1 MKAETRVGIFILIA
15 ISIFIYLSI
24 SIRAF
29 RFDRDQYHMYKAY
42 FDDVGGLAIKASV
55 KIAGVEVGWIDSIE
69 LLNDGRAE
77 VIMQLNKNYKLAKNA
92 YAMVHQEG
100 LIGNKTLVIDAGD
113 PSTGFLNPGSTLSL
127 PGRTPASVGELLDQF
142 KDIASSIHD
151 IASSFKNVFATRQ
164 AENNMRQ
171 SLESITRASERFAD
185 FSLVLQTTIRENQ
198 DNINVTL
205 QDLRASVQSLKT
217 GVPEVK
223 TDFHNAA
230 QNFGDASKKVGTA
243 FEQVE
248 DASIQAR
255 DTFKEAGQVV
265 EKINTGKGLIGK
277 LINEDET
284 YTDIRKTVRG
294 LKDYIG
300 KTQALM
306 LNVDMHSESMIRHPN
321 SKGYF
326 ELKLRPNSDCFY
338 NIQLVADEKGSIK
351 REVTNYLHKDDKG
364 NELHPSQMNIPLS
377 KKLEFSEVVERTR
390 RTKNDILFGLQF
402 GKRFDR
408 LAFRIGLF
416 ESSFGVGCDYY
427 VPLATDKLHW
437 ISSVEAFDF
446 SGTKRLNDGRP
457 HIKWLN
463 KLYFLKN
470 IYSTFGVDDVYSKH
484 SANPFWGGGIRF
496 GDDDLK
502 YFLGYLPVG
511 KAGGK

>member
-1 MKAETRVGIFILIA
+1 MKAETRVGIFILVA

-29 RFDRDQYHMYKAY
+29 RFDRDQFNMYKAY
-42 FDDVGGLAIKASV
+42 FDDVGGLAVKASV
-55 KIAGVEVGWIDSIE
+55 KIAGVEVGWIDSID
-69 LLNDGRAE
+69 LLSDGRAQ
-77 VIMQLNKNYKLAKNA
+77 VIMQLNRNYKLAKNA

-100 LIGNKTLVIDAGD
+100 LIGTKTLVIDSGD
-113 PSTGFLNPGSTLSL
+113 PSTGFLIPGSTLSM

-142 KDIASSIHD
+142 KDIATSIHD

-164 AENNMRQ
+164 AETNMRQ
-171 SLESITRASERFAD
+171 ALESITKASERFAD
-185 FSLVLQTTIRENQ
+185 FSQVLQSTIRENQ

-205 QDLRASVQSLKT
+205 ADLRSSVQSIKT
-217 GVPEVK
+217 GIPEVK
-223 TDFHNAA
+223 NDFHNAA
-230 QNFGDASKKVGTA
+230 QNFGDASKKVGSA

-248 DASIQAR
+248 DASVQAR

-265 EKINTGKGLIGK
+265 EKINSGKGLVGK

-284 YTDIRKTVRG
+284 YTDIKKTVRG
-294 LKDYIG
+294 LKDYVN

-306 LNVDMHSESMIRHPN
+306 LNIDMHAEAMLRQPN

-338 NIQLVADEKGSIK
+338 AVQLVGDENGSIK
-351 REVTNYLHKDDKG
+351 RDVTDYVRKDDKG
-364 NELHPSQMNIPLS
+364 NTLHPSQLTIPLE
-377 KKLEFSEVVERTR
+377 KKLEFAQTLERTR
-390 RTKNDILFGLQF
+390 RTKNDVLFGLQF

-427 VPLATDKLHW
+427 VPLATDKVHW
-437 ISSVEAFDF
+437 VSSVEAFDF
-446 SGTKRLNDGRP
+446 SGTKRINDTRP
-457 HIKWLN
+457 HVKWLN
-463 KLYFLKN
+463 KVYFLKN
-470 IYSTFGVDDVYSKH
+470 IYSTFGVDDIYSKN
-484 SANPFWGGGIRF
+484 SANPFWGGGLRF

>member
-29 RFDRDQYHMYKAY
+29 RFDRDQFNMYKAY
-42 FDDVGGLAIKASV
+42 FDDVGGLAVKASV
-55 KIAGVEVGWIDSIE
+55 KIAGVEVGWIDSID

-77 VIMQLNKNYKLAKNA
+77 VIIEINKNYKLAKNA

-100 LIGNKTLVIDAGD
+100 LIGNKTMVIDSGD
-113 PSTGFLNPGSTLSL
+113 PSTGFLMPGSTLSL

-164 AENNMRQ
+164 AETNMRQ
-171 SLESITRASERFAD
+171 ALESITKASERIAD
-185 FSLVLQTTIRENQ
+185 FSQVLQSTIRNNQ
-198 DNINVTL
+198 DNINGTL
-205 QDLRASVQSLKT
+205 ADIRSSAQSLKK
-217 GVPEVK
+217 GIPEVK
-223 TDFHNAA
+223 DDIH
-230 QNFGDASKKVGTA
+230 DASKKVGSA

-248 DASIQAR
+248 DASVQAR

-284 YTDIRKTVRG
+284 YTDIKKTVRG
-294 LKDYIG
+294 LKDYVG

-306 LNVDMHSESMIRHPN
+306 LNVDMHSESMLRQGQTN

-338 NIQLVADEKGSIK
+338 NIQLVASQFGSIK
-351 REVTNYLHKDDKG
+351 REVTDYVRKDEKG
-364 NELHPSQMNIPLS
+364 NVLRPSQLDISLE
-377 KKLEFSEVVERTR
+377 KKVEFPDTLEKTI

-427 VPLATDKLHW
+427 VPIATDKMHW
-437 ISSVEAFDF
+437 ISTVEAFDF
-446 SGTKRLNDGRP
+446 SGVQRKDDTRP
-457 HIKWLN
+457 HVKWLN
-463 KLYFLKN
+463 KVFFLKN
-470 IYSTFGVDDVYSKH
+470 MYSTFGVDDIYSKH
-484 SANPFWGGGIRF
+484 SANPFFGGGIRF

-502 YFLGYLPVG
+502 YFLGYLPIG

>member
-29 RFDRDQYHMYKAY
+29 RLDRDQFNMYKAY
-42 FDDVGGLAIKASV
+42 FDDVGGLAVRASV
-55 KIAGVEVGWIDSIE
+55 KIAGVEVGWIDSID

-77 VIMQLNKNYKLAKNA
+77 VIMDINKNYKLAKNA

-100 LIGNKTLVIDAGD
+100 LIGTKTLVIDSGD
-113 PSTGFLNPGSTLSL
+113 PSTGFLMPGSTLSM

-151 IASSFKNVFATRQ
+151 IASSFKSVFATRQ
-164 AENNMRQ
+164 AENDMRQ
-171 SLESITRASERFAD
+171 ALTSITKATERFAD
-185 FSLVLQTTIRENQ
+185 FSKVLQTTIRENQ

-205 QDLRASVQSLKT
+205 ADLRTSVQNLKT
-217 GVPEVK
+217 GIPEVK
-223 TDFHNAA
+223 NDIH
-230 QNFGDASKKVGTA
+230 DASKKIGSA

-248 DASIQAR
+248 DASVQAR

-265 EKINTGKGLIGK
+265 EKINTGKGLVGK

-284 YTDIRKTVRG
+284 YTDIKKTVRG
-294 LKDYIG
+294 LKDYVS

-306 LNVDMHSESMIRHPN
+306 LNVDMHTESMLRHSN

-338 NIQLVADEKGSIK
+338 NIQLVSDEFGSIK
-351 REVTNYLHKDDKG
+351 REETHYVRKDEKG
-364 NELHPSQMNIPLS
+364 NVLHPSQLGITLD
-377 KKLEFSEVVERTR
+377 KKIKYADTIERTR

-416 ESSFGVGCDYY
+416 ENSFGVGCDYY
-427 VPLATDKLHW
+427 VPLATDKMHW
-437 ISSVEAFDF
+437 ISTIEAFDL
-446 SGTKRLNDGRP
+446 SGTRRLNDTRP
-457 HIKWLN
+457 HVKWLN
-463 KLYFLKN
+463 KVYFLKN
-470 IYSTFGVDDVYSKH
+470 IYSTFGVDDIYSKH
-484 SANPFWGGGIRF
+484 SANPFFGGGIRF

-502 YFLGYLPVG
+502 YFLGYLPIG